1 MLRAHIITLAKF
13 KLEFSAGKMELG
25 PIVELEALV
34 LQRMLYAEKLPEAM
48 RKNLVMEIYT
58 RYKKLLFIQQ
68 NKYFHGAGFRQ
79 SVDAA
84 RDTLKRFMKEYNI
97 SEPQGETL

>member
-1 MLRAHIITLAKF
+1 
-13 KLEFSAGKMELG
+13 MELE

-58 RYKKLLFIQQ
+58 RYKQLLFIQQ
-68 NKYFHGAGFRQ
+68 NKYFDGTGFRQ

-84 RDTLKRFMKEYNI
+84 RDTLKRFMKEHNI

>member
-1 MLRAHIITLAKF
+1 MKETR
-13 KLEFSAGKMELG
+13 
-25 PIVELEALV
+25 LEALV

-58 RYKKLLFIQQ
+58 RYKKLLLIQQ
-68 NKYFHGAGFRQ
+68 NKYFHGTGSLQ